1 MKKNKTLVDRTYKL
15 KRATAPLAYMLPT
28 QHNKRTNLLYFDATT
43 NSNRALRYSS
53 NQKSVFIDEQD
64 GNIILEPIVFEDGF
78 LNVPATNPVLQ
89 EFLYLHPQRDKVF
102 EEVDDER
109 DAQEDIDILNIEV
122 DALVKAKELTIG
134 QVEIV
139 SRVLFGTDPD
149 KVSTAELKRDV
160 LVYARNQPQNFLEVL
175 SDPEL
180 THTSKVKTFFK
191 KGLLSFRNNQ
201 KDVYFNTPSN
211 KKRMLVVPFGEDPYY
226 VVASY
231 LKSERGIESLK
242 MLESNLED

>member
-1 MKKNKTLVDRTYKL
+1 MI
-15 KRATAPLAYMLPT
+15 
-28 QHNKRTNLLYFDATT
+28 LLRGIKF
-43 NSNRALRYSS
+43 
-53 NQKSVFIDEQD
+53 QK
-64 GNIILEPIVFEDGF
+64 ILI
-78 LNVPATNPVLQ
+78 
-89 EFLYLHPQRDKVF
+89 
-102 EEVDDER
+102 
-109 DAQEDIDILNIEV
+109 QEDIDILNIEV